1 MNAQE
6 DDTSSGPPPGDA
18 DRDILAE
25 RRARRVEPPVGD
37 PILIRRAETAEAA
50 AQALEERL
58 AGIQQRLR
66 DAEQESKDASQRL
79 AESERELG
87 RASARLSDGERE
99 LHAISQRLADRERE
113 LQSVSERLGAREREL
128 RTVSDRLAEREQQLL
143 HAEREIKGR
152 VEALELRVSEIQD
165 ELARERTA
173 RQAAEGELQELRA
186 AQLTVQPLVAELKQ
200 VAQRL
205 RLAAEAV
212 PAAAPAPIESPA
224 PPRASMPPSPA
235 EPSAPAESR
244 PSAHSPASVP
254 PAAPPRAPMPPRASG
269 PTPQGPGGADIA
281 EALAAAVQ
289 RLRARV
295 SAVGDI
301 EEEPETESST
311 ATAAPARSVAPTSAA
326 EAAPTA
332 EPASTTGQAP
342 TTEPYVPPLA
352 AGPPQPVAWLAPA
365 IRRVAQRRDP
375 RLAAELVLE
384 LLPAQALAVEG
395 SLRYVARI
403 AELGSYEVSLTS
415 GRGSV
420 RELAGGTPSEHPELV
435 LEGPAA
441 AFAEVAGGGAKLSSW
456 RPPAG
461 LRVRGRRRHVRRLF
475 AARRAPLVLAE
486 LQLAEVTVWPG
497 LLLLAL
503 AEAIDPAWT
512 AEHSFTVA
520 FAIEGQQSAVLR
532 VQALRG
538 RPLAVT
544 RARSTDAPGRG
555 DCEPDLSPQTV
566 VRCSERGFARMLSG
580 VELGGETIA
589 LQGDREP
596 LQTLLA
602 WTDEVQGVR
611 RFGA

>member
-1 MNAQE
+1 VNAQE

-25 RRARRVEPPVGD
+25 RRARRGEPVGD
-37 PILIRRAETAEAA
+37 PILIRRAEAAEAA

-58 AGIQQRLR
+58 GGIQQRLD
-66 DAEQESKDASQRL
+66 DAEQESKEASQRL
-79 AESERELG
+79 AESEQELS
-87 RASARLSDGERE
+87 RASQRLSDGEIE
-99 LHAISQRLADRERE
+99 LRSISQRLADRERE
-113 LQSVSERLGAREREL
+113 LQAVSERLGAREREL

-152 VEALELRVSEIQD
+152 VEALELRVSEIQE

-173 RQAAEGELQELRA
+173 RQAAQRELEELRA

-205 RLAAEAV
+205 RIAAEEI
-212 PAAAPAPIESPA
+212 PAAVSSV
-224 PPRASMPPSPA
+224 PREASA
-235 EPSAPAESR
+235 AAESHASPR
-244 PSAHSPASVP
+244 PTASVQPPAS
-254 PAAPPRAPMPPRASG
+254 PRAPTPPRASG
-269 PTPQGPGGADIA
+269 PTAQSPGGADIA

-295 SAVGDI
+295 TAVGDT
-301 EEEPETESST
+301 EEQESEGEPSAELAAVKPGPTTDDSTTTEDPT
-311 ATAAPARSVAPTSAA
+311 TTEPTPA
-326 EAAPTA
+326 E
-332 EPASTTGQAP
+332 ASTTTVARP
-342 TTEPYVPPLA
+342 TAEPYVPPLA
-352 AGPPQPVAWLAPA
+352 AGPPQPRPWLAPA

-395 SLRYVARI
+395 SLRYLARI

-420 RELAGGTPSEHPELV
+420 RELAGGAPGADPAFV
-435 LEGPAA
+435 LEGPAS
-441 AFAEVAGGGAKLSSW
+441 AFAEVAAGGSKLSTW

-532 VQALRG
+532 VQTLRG

-544 RARSTDAPGRG
+544 RVRATDALGRG

-580 VELGGETIA
+580 VELGGETIS

-602 WTDEVQGVR
+602 WTDRVQGVR